1 MREWLGVSMAKRA
14 KLKRTR
20 IQLRDI
26 PSETIERHLKNAA
39 DIVKAV
45 EQQLESSFKPPAS
58 SLSLRIQAKR

>member
-1 MREWLGVSMAKRA
+1 MAKRPRR
-14 KLKRTR
+14 KRTR

-26 PSETIERHLKNAA
+26 TSETIDRYLKNAA

-58 SLSLRIQAKR
+58 SLSLRIQARR